1 MVGVKRKEICEKG
14 DKVKDPRSRA
24 RREILG
30 LVDVIR
36 RRKGKKKVRARQ
48 PREAELSD
56 RVAVIR
62 VSDDVGRCGGDGSAV
77 ASSPGR
83 PGKRHENERDRK
95 SVV

>member
-36 RRKGKKKVRARQ
+36 RRKGKKKSKGQAAAGSG
-48 PREAELSD
+48 AE
-56 RVAVIR
+56 
-62 VSDDVGRCGGDGSAV
+62 
-77 ASSPGR
+77 
-83 PGKRHENERDRK
+83 
-95 SVV
+95 